1 MEFLGVRS
9 VHRIGCLIDNA
20 LSVQVRAC
28 GRNCHF
34 MSLESDHMEEG
45 CEEMYVVKEGDTLQS
60 ISAKCN
66 DPFILEEN
74 PFIQQDN
81 DVYPG
86 LVIKITPYYTVD

>member
-1 MEFLGVRS
+1 MMKLVFVIAMLLLVITIHG
-9 VHRIGCLIDNA
+9 GGF
-20 LSVQVRAC
+20 QVRAC